1 MIKCP
6 LVNKEIDIGE
16 CVVTV
21 DVCDGVVK
29 EDIISQSILEQ
40 KNWKETCRECEYHE
54 N

>member
-16 CVVTV
+16 CVVIV
-21 DVCDGVVK
+21 DVCDGVIK
-29 EDIISQSILEQ
+29 ENLISKDILEQ
-40 KNWKETCRECEYHE
+40 KNWKEICKKCKYHE